1 MFTYLQPIVLM
12 VFGFLTIIFF
22 IASFIA
28 SVIYS
33 FQSTSKAYRVAAV
46 YFGLGTVSAAIFL
59 AVADSFDISIA
70 IFALAGGLLFVFS
83 FLMMSYFT
91 K

>member
-1 MFTYLQPIVLM
+1 MFTYLQPIVVM
-12 VFGFLTIIFF
+12 VFGFLTVIFF

-46 YFGLGTVSAAIFL
+46 YFGLGTVSATIL
-59 AVADSFDISIA
+59 AVAASFDISIA

>member
-1 MFTYLQPIVLM
+1 MFTYLQPIVVM
-12 VFGFLTIIFF
+12 VFSFLAVIFF

-33 FQSTSKAYRVAAV
+33 FRSTSKAYRVAAV
-46 YFGLGTVSAAIFL
+46 YFGLGMVSATIFL

-70 IFALAGGLLFVFS
+70 IFTLGAGLFGVSLL
-83 FLMMSYFT
+83 LMMSYFT

>member
-1 MFTYLQPIVLM
+1 MFTYLQPIVVM
-12 VFGFLTIIFF
+12 VFGFLAAMFF
-22 IASFIA
+22 IVGFIA

-70 IFALAGGLLFVFS
+70 IFTLGAGLFGVSLL
-83 FLMMSYFT
+83 LMMSYFT